1 MYGNL
6 QKAGGYLMKKI
17 LKIALAA
24 VMVFSAFG
32 ALAEDAQ
39 VVTLGGVVLES
50 TETTVLIHTD
60 EYGDVLVNYDETT
73 VFEGLEAVEPDT
85 YIIVTYSGAMTRSIP
100 PQIFAEKISMFVVSG
115 TVTEVTDAGVLV
127 DQGELGPVL
136 VHLQDGMEQ
145 LFYGC
150 VVDVY
155 YSGVMAMSYPG
166 QITALYVVTPTL
178 PGTVSELGDG
188 YFLMMGEDGQTYM
201 VNNDDG
207 THLDEALNVGD
218 SVKVIFNGAMAKS
231 MPPQIYAIAVSHID
245 Q

>member
-1 MYGNL
+1 
-6 QKAGGYLMKKI
+6 MKKI
-17 LKIALAA
+17 FGIALAA
-24 VMVFSAFG
+24 VMAFGAFG
-32 ALAEDAQ
+32 ALADETQ
-39 VVTLGGVVLES
+39 GVTLGGVVVEATDS
-50 TETTVLIHTD
+50 TVLIHTD

-73 VFEGLEAVEPDT
+73 VLEGLEAVEPET
-85 YIIVTYSGAMTRSIP
+85 YIIVTYTGAMTRSIP
-100 PQIFAEKISMFVVSG
+100 PQIFAEKISMFVASG

-127 DQGELGPVL
+127 DQGDLGPVF
-136 VHLQDGMEQ
+136 VHLQDGMEP
-145 LFYGC
+145 LYYGC

-178 PGTVSELGDG
+178 PGIVSELGDG

-207 THLDEALNVGD
+207 THVDDALNAGD
-218 SVKVIFNGAMAKS
+218 AVSVIYNGAVAKS
-231 MPPQIYAIAVSHID
+231 MPPQIYAIAVSHLG